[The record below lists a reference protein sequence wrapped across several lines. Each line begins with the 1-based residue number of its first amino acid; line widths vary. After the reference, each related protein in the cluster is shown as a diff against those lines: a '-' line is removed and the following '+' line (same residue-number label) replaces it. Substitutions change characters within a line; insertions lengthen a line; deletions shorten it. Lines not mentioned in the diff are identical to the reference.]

1 MKKRIAKKNMKRAE
15 TKGANKLSYRS
26 FILRAAAAPDT
37 VDEAN
42 RSVEIVI
49 ATEAPVEVFDFERY
63 EVVREVLIID
73 GVEMPKSKQIPLLD
87 AHMRFEA
94 ANVLGSIRGL
104 KRSGAELIG
113 RAHFS
118 SVADVEDIW
127 TKVREGHLTDFSA
140 GYRPIDSQWIPDGE
154 SYDYKG
160 RSFKG
165 PIRVTKRWRI
175 REGST
180 VPIGADE
187 LAKAR
192 SLNDDK
198 QINHEGGKMNEEIK
212 KFLISRGLN
221 PNASDAEAMKFL
233 LSLEV
238 RAEDGKPGAEAAA
251 AADKI
256 RAEEAEAIR
265 KAATGEERDR
275 VLEIS
280 ALGKR
285 WENEK
290 LADQLIIDGKSA
302 VEAYRAFDNYVDTK
316 RDDLAHYPPATITAD
331 AQDKF
336 RDAATDSLLMR
347 THIGAK
353 PEKPAEG
360 HAELMGFSLREL
372 AREALRVGNLSVS
385 GNSMEMVGRALATS
399 DLPYILA
406 NVANKSLFAGWDT
419 APETWKTWAG
429 TDQVS
434 DFKTHS
440 LPRASEI
447 SDLEEIP
454 ESGEYRYGKITE
466 GQEQYSIAK
475 YGKLFAIT
483 RETIINDDLGALT
496 RIPAMHG
503 ESASR
508 KVADVIYAVL
518 TANAAMGDG
527 TALFHA
533 DHANFVAN
541 GAGAIPGQLTIA
553 NMILAMKLQ
562 KDLQGLRRLNIQP
575 KYVIMPVALEGAAE
589 VFFQT
594 IQFSDSD
601 TVATDS
607 SLAATRKNIY
617 AGTYFT
623 RVYEPRLDDS
633 DAAAW
638 FGAAMKGKTVVAF
651 FLNGV
656 ETPYLE
662 QRAGWSVDGTE
673 YKVRI
678 ECGAKAVDWKGLY
691 MNDGN

>member
-1 MKKRIAKKNMKRAE
+1 MKKRTVKKMMKRAE
-15 TKGANKLSYRS
+15 AKGVDKLSYRG
-26 FILRAAAAPDT
+26 FVVRASGAPDT
-37 VDEAN
+37 IDDEN
-42 RSVEIVI
+42 RSVEIVV

-73 GVEMPKSKQIPLLD
+73 GVEMPKSKQVPLLD

-104 KRSGAELIG
+104 KKEGQELIG
-113 RAHFS
+113 RAYFS
-118 SVADVEDIW
+118 SVENVQDIW

-140 GYRPIDSQWIPDGE
+140 GYRPIDSQWVPDGE

-192 SLNDDK
+192 SANTEK
-198 QINHEGGKMNEEIK
+198 PINHEGGKMDPK
-212 KFLISRGLN
+212 LKAFLISRGLDK
-221 PNASDAEAMKFL
+221 DATDEEAYKFMET
-233 LSLEV
+233 LEV
-238 RAEDGKPGAEAAA
+238 RVEPEPKPDPKPAAA
-251 AADKI
+251 KVDADKI
-256 RAEEAEAIR
+256 RSE
-265 KAATGEERDR
+265 ATGEERKR
-275 VLEIS
+275 VVEID
-280 ALGKR
+280 AVGKR
-285 WENEK
+285 FENPD
-290 LADQLIIDGKSA
+290 LANQLIVDGSSI
-302 VEAYRAFDNYVDTK
+302 VDAYRKFADFIETK
-316 RDDLAHYPPATITAD
+316 RADDMKHFGPATITAD

-336 RDAATDSLLMR
+336 RAAGTDALLLR
-347 THIGAK
+347 SNVVAR
-353 PEKPAEG
+353 PEKPADG
-360 HAELMGFSLREL
+360 ADELRGYSLKEL
-372 AREALRVGNLSVS
+372 AREALRIGNHSVK
-385 GNSMEMVGRALATS
+385 GNSMEMVGRALSVS

-419 APETWKTWAG
+419 APETWRQWCG

-440 LPRASEI
+440 MPRASEL
-447 SDLEEIP
+447 SDLEEVP
-454 ESGEYRYGKITE
+454 ESGEFRYGKMTE
-466 GQEQYSIAK
+466 AQEQYAVVT

-483 RETIINDDLGALT
+483 RQTIINDDLGALT
-496 RIPAMHG
+496 RIPAQHG
-503 ESASR
+503 EAASR
-508 KVADVIYAVL
+508 KIADVAYAVL

-533 DHANFVAN
+533 DHSNLVAN
-541 GAGAIPGQLTIA
+541 GSGAVPGQATIA
-553 NMILAMKLQ
+553 AMILAMKMQ
-562 KDLQGLRRLNIQP
+562 QDLQGLRRLNIRP
-575 KYVIMPVALEGAAE
+575 EYVIMPVALEGAAE

-594 IQFSDSD
+594 IQFSDNS

-607 SLAATRKNIY
+607 TFASTRKNLY
-617 AGTYFT
+617 AGSYFT
-623 RVYEPRLDDS
+623 RIYEPRLDDS

-638 FGAAMKGKTVVAF
+638 FGAGPKGKTVNVF
-651 FLNGV
+651 FLNGN

-662 QRAGWSVDGTE
+662 QKQGWSVDGTE

-678 ECGAKAVDWKGLY
+678 DVGAKAVDWKGLY

>member
-1 MKKRIAKKNMKRAE
+1 MKKRIVKKIMKRAE
-15 TKGANKLSYRS
+15 AKGADKLSYRG
-26 FILRAAAAPDT
+26 FALRAGSPES
-37 VDEAN
+37 VDDEN

-49 ATEAPVEVFDFERY
+49 ATETPTEVFDFERY

-104 KRSGAELIG
+104 KKDGQELIG

-118 SVADVEDIW
+118 SVANVQDIW
-127 TKVREGHLTDFSA
+127 TKVREGHITDFSA
-140 GYRPIDSQWIPDGE
+140 GYRPIDSQWVPAGE
-154 SYDYKG
+154 TYDYKG

-165 PIRVTKRWRI
+165 PVRVTKRWRI

-192 SLNDDK
+192 SLNT
-198 QINHEGGKMNEEIK
+198 NHKKNTEGGDQMDPKILA
-212 KFLISRGLN
+212 FLISRGLHE
-221 PNASDAEAMKFL
+221 NATEAEALAFL
-233 LSLEV
+233 QTLEV
-238 RAEDGKPGAEAAA
+238 RATPEPKPKETEPDKNAID
-251 AADKI
+251 ADT
-256 RAEEAEAIR
+256 IR
-265 KAATGEERDR
+265 KEATGAERDR
-275 VLEIS
+275 VIEID

-285 WENEK
+285 WENSD
-290 LADQLIIDGKSA
+290 LANKMIVEGKSI
-302 VEAYRAFDNYVDTK
+302 VDAYRAFEAYLDSK
-316 RDDLAHYPPATITAD
+316 RADSVPHFPPATIIAEAT
-331 AQDKF
+331 DKF
-336 RDAATDSLLMR
+336 RDAATDALLAR
-347 THIGAK
+347 STIDYK
-353 PEKPAEG
+353 PEKLAVG
-360 HAELMGFSLREL
+360 HAELMGYSLREL

-399 DLPYILA
+399 DLPLILA
-406 NVANKSLFAGWDT
+406 NVANKSLFTGWET
-419 APETWKTWAG
+419 AEETWNVWCG

-447 SDLEEIP
+447 SDLEEVP

-466 GQEQYSIAK
+466 AQEQYSIAK

-483 RETIINDDLGALT
+483 REAIINDDLGALT

-503 ESASR
+503 EAASR
-508 KVADVIYAVL
+508 KIADIAYAVL
-518 TANAAMGDG
+518 TANAAMGDSL
-527 TALFHA
+527 ALFHA
-533 DHANFVAN
+533 THGNLVAHGS
-541 GAGAIPGQLTIA
+541 GAVPGTTTIA
-553 NMILAMKLQ
+553 AMILAMKMQ
-562 KDLQGLRRLNIQP
+562 QDLQGLRRLNIRP
-575 KYVIMPVALEGAAE
+575 EYVIMPAALEGAAE
-589 VFFQT
+589 IFFQT

-607 SLAATRKNIY
+607 SLASTRKNIY
-617 AGTYFT
+617 AGSYFT

-638 FGAAMKGKTVVAF
+638 FGAARKGKTVVVF

-656 ETPYLE
+656 QTPYLE

-678 ECGAKAVDWKGLY
+678 EAGAKALDWKGLY